1 MAGSEEAVAP
11 TFLPLTMSTNRGV
24 VVPGDVADALPDA
37 SSAAPGDLSE
47 GCTDTSEDSRKY
59 ICTRVPLCSRCSFSL
74 SSSYITAVVV
84 CRDF

>member
-59 ICTRVPLCSRCSFSL
+59 ICTRVPLCSRCLRFHCLALTSQ
-74 SSSYITAVVV
+74 
-84 CRDF
+84 R